1 MFDKLYNN
9 MRQYWNTGKKA
20 DTWDYFYDKVLKSLK
35 INYVTNKVLK
45 REEERKRQ
53 LEEEEK
59 RKKEEEEKEINKKIE
74 LMNKEISKNEK
85 TNDIS
90 NMIYNNESTLNN
102 IITTN
107 NMEEDKKIENK
118 ISIKKIKITK
128 TKDVNLFKT
137 RISIKD
143 EGVTNR
149 TTT

>member
-1 MFDKLYNN
+1 
-9 MRQYWNTGKKA
+9 
-20 DTWDYFYDKVLKSLK
+20 
-35 INYVTNKVLK
+35 
-45 REEERKRQ
+45 
-53 LEEEEK
+53 
-59 RKKEEEEKEINKKIE
+59 
-74 LMNKEISKNEK
+74 MNKEISKNEK

-102 IITTN
+102 IITIN